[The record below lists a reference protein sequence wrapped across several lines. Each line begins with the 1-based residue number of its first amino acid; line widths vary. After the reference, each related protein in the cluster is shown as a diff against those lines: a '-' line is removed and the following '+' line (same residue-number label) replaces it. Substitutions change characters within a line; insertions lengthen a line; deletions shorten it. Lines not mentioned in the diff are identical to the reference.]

1 MDKFI
6 IANWKM
12 NPSSEKEAGFL
23 LRGVIKNLKKV
34 KNRKIVICPP
44 FLFLSFVKKMKNN
57 LIELGAQ
64 DVSTS
69 EKGSQTGQISAT
81 MLKNTGVGYVIVG
94 HSERRAQGEN
104 SEIINQKII
113 NTLKQNITPVL
124 CLGEKE
130 RDSSGN
136 YLNYIE
142 QEIRTCLLNVS
153 SSQVENI
160 LIAYEPV
167 WAISDSK
174 QREATKEEF
183 IEIKIFIK
191 KVISDIYSPKI
202 AHNIKILYGGSVNKL
217 NAKYYTEEGG
227 ADGLLVG
234 RDSLDAKKFIQIID
248 SLI

>member
-12 NPSSEKEAGFL
+12 NPPSEKEAGFL
-23 LRGVIKNLKKV
+23 LRNILKNLKKA

-44 FLFLSFVKKMKNN
+44 YLFLPFIKKTKSSKV
-57 LIELGAQ
+57 ELGAQ
-64 DVSTS
+64 DVSS
-69 EKGSQTGQISAT
+69 FEKGSQTGQISAN
-81 MLKNTGVGYVIVG
+81 MLKNIGVKYTIVG

-104 SEIINQKII
+104 GDIINQKII
-113 NTLKQNITPVL
+113 NLLKIGLTPIL

-136 YLNYIE
+136 YLNLIE
-142 QEIRTCLLNVS
+142 QEIKACLANINGP
-153 SSQVENI
+153 QVENI
-160 LIAYEPV
+160 LIVYEPV

-174 QREATKEEF
+174 KREATKEEF
-183 IEIKIFIK
+183 IEMKIFIK
-191 KVISDIYSPKI
+191 KVISDLYSPKI
-202 AHNIKILYGGSVNKL
+202 AHNIKILYGGSVNRL

-234 RDSLDAKKFIQIID
+234 HDSLDPKKFNQILD